1 MTTTATPVKV
11 PARPL
16 EFELRTRPGC
26 DRAVAAADAALAN
39 GDAGTAERLCWQVL
53 QMDLEHEGA
62 FALLQCVLL
71 RGHRPLEAVGLADKV
86 LSHLRGLL
94 SRHSTAYGLHLLHER
109 GFRPTGVL
117 DIGAYHGEF
126 AVMARQFWP
135 ETAVLLV
142 EPQPQKRELL
152 LAVAQQLG
160 GEIDVCTTLLGDAER
175 AACAFHQLR
184 TPFGSTGSSLYQ
196 EASDYP
202 RETLQLPM
210 TTVDALLAER
220 TGRGFDLWKIDVQGA
235 ELDVLRGA
243 KRALAWAEAL
253 LVELS
258 LHVVNHG
265 APLIAEVIAEFD
277 RLGFALFELLQL
289 PRDGSGLQLQTDA
302 VFVRKGSPL
311 WPKPASAPA

>member
-1 MTTTATPVKV
+1 MTTMATPVRGTDRT
-11 PARPL
+11 PEL
-16 EFELRTRPGC
+16 ELRNRAGC
-26 DRAVAAADAALAN
+26 DRAVAIADAALAD
-39 GDAGTAERLCWQVL
+39 GDPRTAERICWQVL

-71 RGHRPLEAVGLADKV
+71 RGNRPMEAIGLADKV
-86 LSHLRGLL
+86 VGHLRGLL

-109 GFRPTGVL
+109 GFRPAGVL

-126 AVMARQFWP
+126 AILARQFWP
-135 ETAVLLV
+135 EASVLMV

-152 LAVAQQLG
+152 EALAKQLG
-160 GEIDVCTTLLGDAER
+160 GEIDVCTTLLGEAER

-184 TPFGSTGSSLYQ
+184 TPFGSTGSSLYH

-202 RETLQLPM
+202 RETLLLPM
-210 TTVDALLAER
+210 TTVDTLLAGR
-220 TGRGFDLWKIDVQGA
+220 AGRGFDLWKIDVQGA
-235 ELDVLRGA
+235 ELDVLRGG
-243 KRALAWAEAL
+243 KRALVGVEAL

-311 WPKPASAPA
+311 WPKPAGALA

>member
-1 MTTTATPVKV
+1 MTTTAIPTRAS
-11 PARPL
+11 ARPPEL
-16 EFELRTRPGC
+16 ELRNRAGC
-26 DRAVAAADAALAN
+26 DRAVTIADEALAN
-39 GDAGTAERLCWQVL
+39 GDPGTAERICWQVL
-53 QMDLEHEGA
+53 QRDLEHEGA

-71 RGHRPLEAVGLADKV
+71 RGNRPMEAVGLADRV
-86 LSHLRGLL
+86 MSHLRGLL

-109 GFRPTGVL
+109 GFRPAGVL

-135 ETAVLLV
+135 EAAVLMV
-142 EPQPQKRELL
+142 EPQPQKRDVLV
-152 LAVAQQLG
+152 AVAAQLG

-202 RETLQLPM
+202 RDTLHLPM
-210 TTVDALLAER
+210 TTVDALLAGR
-220 TGRGFDLWKIDVQGA
+220 TGRQYDLWKIDVQGA

-243 KRALAWAEAL
+243 KQALRGVEAL

-302 VFVRKGSPL
+302 VFVRKGSSL
-311 WPKPASAPA
+311 WPKPGGAPA